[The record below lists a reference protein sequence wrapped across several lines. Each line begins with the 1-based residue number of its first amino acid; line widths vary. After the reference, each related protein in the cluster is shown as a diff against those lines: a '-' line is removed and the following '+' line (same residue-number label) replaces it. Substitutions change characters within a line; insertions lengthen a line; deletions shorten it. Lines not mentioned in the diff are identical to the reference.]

1 MLVISV
7 CGSLKSGWG
16 NANRKKNAVLYCD
29 LIVATLDGNAHVIVH
44 ISSVS
49 LFFSSRAEA

>member
-1 MLVISV
+1 MLAISV
-7 CGSLKSGWG
+7 CESLKSGWG
-16 NANRKKNAVLYCD
+16 NANRKKNEVLYCD

-44 ISSVS
+44 ISVS